1 MIERGEIWWADV
13 GPPTGSV
20 PGHRR
25 PVVVISADA
34 FNASRIGTVV
44 VVVLTSNSDRA
55 AAPGNVMIPAE
66 VSGLERDSVINVSQV
81 TTLGKRTLTSRVS
94 RLPFDV
100 LDRLDAGLRLALD
113 LTAWAH
119 GPPERQL
126 VTGDAR
132 CDTGDGNSR
141 QGRVKVGEESVNPL
155 KGVEHRTMNR

>member
-1 MIERGEIWWADV
+1 MVIERGEIWWADV
-13 GPPTGSV
+13 GPPSGSAI
-20 PGHRR
+20 GHRR

-44 VVVLTSNSDRA
+44 VAVLTSNTDRA

-94 RLPFDV
+94 RLTFDV

-113 LTAWAH
+113 LTA
-119 GPPERQL
+119 
-126 VTGDAR
+126 
-132 CDTGDGNSR
+132 
-141 QGRVKVGEESVNPL
+141 
-155 KGVEHRTMNR
+155 